1 MQMYQKINTKPHLDT
16 KPQTTA
22 HLAQTMALLNMGN
35 DELEG
40 EIQKNLASNP
50 ALEVDEVKHCLI
62 CGSVVSEGTRCRNCL
77 NNQLQS
83 EPQFLT
89 FVSTRESPKTL
100 LEDENDQ
107 YFEESMA
114 DLQTLPEY
122 VLRQIGMELNDDEK
136 LVAASILTQI
146 DEEGF
151 VDVDV
156 LELSS
161 YYHVPISCVE
171 QVIHSIQ
178 HADPIGVGS
187 KNAQEAMLVQV
198 DELKKI
204 REIPEFT
211 EKIIADKYQELLR
224 KQYHEIAREL
234 GVTGSKVEAVAQFI
248 VENLNP
254 FPARSSWGDV
264 RNQEKDDFVRL
275 GEADIV
281 LTYLE
286 NDPQN
291 PIVIEVFQPINS
303 NLILNAAYQ
312 QALKTSEKEIKMK
325 MREDLDKASLFIK
338 CLQQRTNTILRM
350 MQILVTIQEKYIREG
365 DRYLKPITRAQIAKK
380 LSVHE
385 STISRAVSSKTV
397 QMPDRKVYPLS
408 VFFDRSL
415 QIRTEMKEII
425 EKEKEPLSD
434 LQIMKKL
441 EKKGISI
448 ARRTVAKYRGM
459 EGIPPAFQRKEKQ
472 S

>member
-1 MQMYQKINTKPHLDT
+1 MYQKINTKPHVNV

-22 HLAQTMALLNMGN
+22 HLAQTMALLNMSN

-50 ALEVDEVKHCLI
+50 ALEVGEEKHCMI
-62 CGSVVSEGTRCRNCL
+62 CGNIISAGSRCKSCL
-77 NNQLQS
+77 NKQLQS

-89 FVSTRESPKTL
+89 FVSTRESSRNFF
-100 LEDENDQ
+100 EDENDRN
-107 YFEESMA
+107 FEESMA
-114 DLQTLPEY
+114 DMQTLPEY
-122 VLRQIGMELNDDEK
+122 VLRQIGMELINDEK
-136 LVAASILTQI
+136 LVAASILTQV
-146 DEEGF
+146 DEDGF

-161 YYHVPISCVE
+161 YFHVPISSVE
-171 QVIHSIQ
+171 KVKKLIQ
-178 HADPIGVGS
+178 HADPVGVGS
-187 KNAQEAMLVQV
+187 KNAQEAMLVQI

-204 REIPEFT
+204 REISALT
-211 EKIIADKYQELLR
+211 EKIIAEKYQELLR

-234 GVTGSKVEAVAQFI
+234 GVTEKQVEENAQFI

-264 RNQEKDDFVRL
+264 RNKEQDDLVRF

-281 LTYLE
+281 LSYLE

-291 PIVIEVFQPINS
+291 PIVIEVFQPMNS
-303 NLILNAAYQ
+303 NLVLNAAFQ
-312 QALKTSEKEIKMK
+312 NALKTSEKEIKEK

-365 DRYLKPITRAQIAKK
+365 DRYLKPITRAQIAKR

-385 STISRAVSSKTV
+385 STVSRAVSSKTV
-397 QMPDRKVYPLS
+397 QMPNKKVYPLS

-415 QIRTEMKEII
+415 QIRTVMKQII
-425 EKEKEPLSD
+425 ENESEPLSD
-434 LQIMKKL
+434 LQIMKEL
-441 EKKGISI
+441 EKRGISI
-448 ARRTVAKYRGM
+448 ARRTVAKYRDM
-459 EGIPPAFQRKEKQ
+459 EGISPAFRRKEKPT
-472 S
+472 

>member
-1 MQMYQKINTKPHLDT
+1 MYQKINTKT
-16 KPQTTA
+16 RVNVKPQTTA
-22 HLAQTMALLNMGN
+22 HLAQTMALLNMSN

-50 ALEVDEVKHCLI
+50 ALEVDEVKHCMI
-62 CGSVVSEGTRCRNCL
+62 CGSIISAGTRCKNCL
-77 NNQLQS
+77 NKQLQD

-89 FVSTRESPKTL
+89 FVSTRESTRTFS
-100 LEDENDQ
+100 EDENDQ
-107 YFEESMA
+107 YYEDSLA
-114 DLQTLPEY
+114 DMQTLPEY
-122 VLRQIGMELNDDEK
+122 VLRQIGMELNQNEK

-146 DEEGF
+146 DDDGF

-161 YYHVPISCVE
+161 YYHVPISSVE
-171 QVIHSIQ
+171 KVKNLIQ
-178 HADPIGVGS
+178 RADPVGVGS

-204 REIPEFT
+204 REIPELT
-211 EKIIADKYQELLR
+211 ERIIAEKYRELLR

-234 GVTGSKVEAVAQFI
+234 GIAEKQVERCSQFI

-264 RNQEKDDFVRL
+264 RNQEQDDLVRL

-281 LTYLE
+281 LSYLE

-291 PIVIEVFQPINS
+291 AIVIEVFQPMNS
-303 NLILNAAYQ
+303 NLVLNAAYQ
-312 QALKTSEKEIKMK
+312 NALKTSEKEIKEK

-385 STISRAVSSKTV
+385 STVSRAVSSKTV
-397 QMPDRKVYPLS
+397 QMPDKKVHPLS

-415 QIRTEMKEII
+415 QIRTEMKQII
-425 EKEKEPLSD
+425 EKESEPLSD

-448 ARRTVAKYRGM
+448 ARRTVAKYRDM

-472 S
+472 T